1 MESNVVKDD
10 FFDVSSEDN
19 IDFEFNLNSNILPEM
34 EISDKSPEPINVY
47 PSILDKELSELESM
61 DIEELRSIFFDEIN
75 SLKEL
80 DLKERNAQLQ
90 YIFSKLFEIQPSRP
104 VIHDV
109 DFLDH
114 EHRLYADLISTPGLS
129 EIDYVIDFLKNK
141 FVSSS
146 LSNRK
151 KDLLLSI
158 FEYYSNHSK
167 QAVDTFNY
175 IYRSSDV
182 LGDMLMN
189 KPKYLDY
196 YFSERVLSSLDKSDL
211 SLLFTFYYGYGYGIN
226 IIEKLV
232 SPSYAKALFII
243 SQMTKKVKSL
253 TGHSSEFL
261 ESALDLFN
269 MNGFGELLNDVYD
282 KVVINRSNEKS
293 FELTYST
300 CDDFIIMQELI
311 NYVSSYKYDNF
322 YIDGISR
329 NCNMERFLEAIDN
342 WRIRNYNSIF
352 KIGCIDKIK
361 DGTFDEKTDFKSI
374 DTSIALLEFKS
385 AILYNFYGISLGFAS
400 HLNERYGI
408 YIDDLEKSILE
419 KDLPIFQ
426 LLKSITDIV
435 NLNHDNFQE
444 KLDILRTAC
453 LEQIKEKGLDNRNIQ
468 SSAIVIEGLLNRMYM
483 NTYNKILTKVSDK
496 QKIIKY
502 DGDVPLLDAGVDFNF
517 IVTSLN
523 GVRNFFDSNVNMA
536 SKWNTAAKSN
546 SQGLCAS
553 FINNENLGIISLTA
567 PILGFAD
574 IPESTLNV
582 MGNSDVFTHTND
594 YSLRRVNSSRD
605 SRNKYFIPGNIMAD
619 ETRYG
624 YNEILIDRYN
634 TSDEKGDF
642 KLQPSYVVFY
652 KFDDLDYKVSRYYK
666 ESLKVAK
673 DLGIP
678 IMVIDVPKVKEHEQS
693 VIKNMEEELFFSNK
707 SNKELMQEIM
717 TRYMNNHTGSL
728 TMIGEQFCKE
738 DFSGL
743 GILGFIVRL
752 KNHISSI
759 EDDYQKV
766 KWISD
771 FESVYLKEKKK
782 YDSISSIKNWN
793 CSVTEF
799 NLDET
804 YLLPSVIEELKE
816 KVGISNYES
825 LLESITKN
833 EKNEN
838 SNSTQFI
845 MENDKMSIFLT
856 DESYTPV
863 ISSIVNLVKSLNM
876 GTSFMVVE
884 YVHNGDYGNLITSI
898 VNDDEEKLLV
908 ENLMCS
914 YFLGSSDVFPI
925 DSLIDS
931 DFKVDVG
938 FFLEDDLD
946 KSTVINISKQDKLK
960 YYNPELVEKV
970 VLKIENMR
978 EDKFLKI
985 FDPIIQTM
993 SEIEGESSKVIEEN
1007 YENFIQIFLD
1017 KKNNIRNV
1025 FENLN
1030 KEVVAFNS
1038 IDINTKN
1045 SEEVIYSNKKNVK

>member
-825 LLESITKN
+825 LLESINKN
-833 EKNEN
+833 
-838 SNSTQFI
+838 
-845 MENDKMSIFLT
+845 
-856 DESYTPV
+856 
-863 ISSIVNLVKSLNM
+863 
-876 GTSFMVVE
+876 
-884 YVHNGDYGNLITSI
+884 
-898 VNDDEEKLLV
+898 
-908 ENLMCS
+908 
-914 YFLGSSDVFPI
+914 
-925 DSLIDS
+925 
-931 DFKVDVG
+931 
-938 FFLEDDLD
+938 
-946 KSTVINISKQDKLK
+946 
-960 YYNPELVEKV
+960 
-970 VLKIENMR
+970 
-978 EDKFLKI
+978 
-985 FDPIIQTM
+985 
-993 SEIEGESSKVIEEN
+993 
-1007 YENFIQIFLD
+1007 
-1017 KKNNIRNV
+1017 
-1025 FENLN
+1025 
-1030 KEVVAFNS
+1030 
-1038 IDINTKN
+1038 
-1045 SEEVIYSNKKNVK
+1045 

>member
-717 TRYMNNHTGSL
+717 ARYMNNHTGSL